1 MKLQRESFTG
11 NIPVV
16 HPTSPSGHREN
27 PLKEKLT
34 TVESLNVV
42 QIAGLSFPV
51 LRHIPLFAKD
61 ELQIG
66 VEISLKYIF
75 QIILDSYDYFFQLHT
90 SYKGL
95 LRIIQLVG
103 FILWLDSNEILM
115 FANATKWMKIKIS
128 LVHVVYFTGQMR
140 SCKIVCNTTKSF
152 VSIHLKVFY
161 IYEGFHVLSQ
171 IISHSIK
178 YKSCNKWT
186 HLLTYF
192 RLIYYLIYKATFSL
206 I

>member
-16 HPTSPSGHREN
+16 HPTSPFGHREN
-27 PLKEKLT
+27 PLKENLT
-34 TVESLNVV
+34 TVESLNVQ

-90 SYKGL
+90 SY
-95 LRIIQLVG
+95 
-103 FILWLDSNEILM
+103 
-115 FANATKWMKIKIS
+115 
-128 LVHVVYFTGQMR
+128 
-140 SCKIVCNTTKSF
+140 
-152 VSIHLKVFY
+152 
-161 IYEGFHVLSQ
+161 
-171 IISHSIK
+171 
-178 YKSCNKWT
+178 
-186 HLLTYF
+186 
-192 RLIYYLIYKATFSL
+192 
-206 I
+206 

>member
-1 MKLQRESFTG
+1 M
-11 NIPVV
+11 
-16 HPTSPSGHREN
+16 
-27 PLKEKLT
+27 
-34 TVESLNVV
+34 ESLNVV

-103 FILWLDSNEILM
+103 FIL
-115 FANATKWMKIKIS
+115 
-128 LVHVVYFTGQMR
+128 
-140 SCKIVCNTTKSF
+140 
-152 VSIHLKVFY
+152 
-161 IYEGFHVLSQ
+161 
-171 IISHSIK
+171 
-178 YKSCNKWT
+178 
-186 HLLTYF
+186 
-192 RLIYYLIYKATFSL
+192 
-206 I
+206 

>member
-66 VEISLKYIF
+66 VENF
-75 QIILDSYDYFFQLHT
+75 
-90 SYKGL
+90 
-95 LRIIQLVG
+95 
-103 FILWLDSNEILM
+103 
-115 FANATKWMKIKIS
+115 IKIHIS
-128 LVHVVYFTGQMR
+128 NYFGFLR
-140 SCKIVCNTTKSF
+140 LF
-152 VSIHLKVFY
+152 FSIA
-161 IYEGFHVLSQ
+161 YEL
-171 IISHSIK
+171 
-178 YKSCNKWT
+178 
-186 HLLTYF
+186 
-192 RLIYYLIYKATFSL
+192 
-206 I
+206 

>member
-34 TVESLNVV
+34 IVESLNVV

-75 QIILDSYDYFFQLHT
+75 QNYFGFLRFFFQLQ
-90 SYKGL
+90 
-95 LRIIQLVG
+95 R
-103 FILWLDSNEILM
+103 
-115 FANATKWMKIKIS
+115 
-128 LVHVVYFTGQMR
+128 VYSG
-140 SCKIVCNTTKSF
+140 
-152 VSIHLKVFY
+152 Y
-161 IYEGFHVLSQ
+161 
-171 IISHSIK
+171 
-178 YKSCNKWT
+178 
-186 HLLTYF
+186 
-192 RLIYYLIYKATFSL
+192 
-206 I
+206 